1 MLAHNAQ
8 KWHCELSN
16 NPRHSAKDVTMTHQ
30 LDAPVQ
36 RPNRRWFTAAM
47 PRYIIRRLGQ
57 SLLTVF
63 LTLTTVFVLIRLAPG
78 DPADAIAGPLAT
90 TEDLARIRADLGL
103 DESVFIQYLRYLQG
117 LLHLDL
123 GTSYSF
129 QAPALDVV
137 LGRLPYTITLSV
149 AAILLTTL
157 IALPLGVWMA
167 RRADTRREL
176 AANAVTITG
185 QSMPDFWT
193 GLMLI
198 TLFAVLVPVFPAA
211 GFTTWSSL
219 VLPTVTIAVL
229 QVALISRMVRREMVG
244 AFNSPYIT
252 VGRARGVSEHELI
265 WRYAMRNSAIPVLT
279 ALGTRFASML
289 NGVVVVEVVFAWP
302 GVGSLVV
309 RALET
314 RDYPLIQ
321 ATVLVT
327 AVLAVLVQ
335 LVVDLCYPVLDPRV
349 RLGKGSGK

>member
-1 MLAHNAQ
+1 VADQLLAPMPASSAPAATTQ
-8 KWHCELSN
+8 RGVLSRLVG
-16 NPRHSAKDVTMTHQ
+16 P
-30 LDAPVQ
+30 
-36 RPNRRWFTAAM
+36 M
-47 PRYIIRRLGQ
+47 PRYILRRLGQ
-57 SLLTVF
+57 SVLTVF
-63 LTLTTVFVLIRLAPG
+63 LTLTTVFVLIRMAPG
-78 DPADAIAGPLAT
+78 DPAYSLAGPLAS
-90 TEDLARIRADLGL
+90 TEDLARIRTDMGL
-103 DESVFIQYLRYLQG
+103 DQSVFVQYLKYLQG

-129 QAPALDVV
+129 QAPAFDVV
-137 LGRLPYTITLSV
+137 LSRLPYTITLAVS
-149 AAILLTTL
+149 AILLTTL
-157 IALPLGVWMA
+157 VAIPLGVWMA

-176 AANAVTITG
+176 AANAVTIAG

-198 TLFAVLVPVFPAA
+198 TVFAVLIPVLPPA

-219 VLPTVTIAVL
+219 ILPTVTIAVL

-244 AFNSPYIT
+244 AFLSPYIT
-252 VGRARGVSEHELI
+252 VGRARGVSERELI
-265 WRYAMRNSAIPVLT
+265 WRYSLRNSAIPVLT

-327 AVLAVLVQ
+327 AVLAILVQ
-335 LVVDLCYPVLDPRV
+335 LLVDLCYPLLDPRV
-349 RLGKGSGK
+349 RLGKGRSK